1 MEPDKGQFNRARNP
15 FPSFRASATYER
27 HSRLAA
33 AALIPAILA
42 SSIYSRPSYTALH
55 FRYGER
61 GITSEFTA
69 PCSQAI
75 RTSPDIYYLSDVWS
89 A

>member
-42 SSIYSRPSYTALH
+42 SSMYSRPSYTVLH

-61 GITSEFTA
+61 GITSELPRRAHRQFA
-69 PCSQAI
+69 LLQI
-75 RTSPDIYYLSDVWS
+75 FII
-89 A
+89 